1 MWRSCEIT
9 FVENFIAIRCLSGG
23 YNWLNLSKTFTM
35 AATDKKYFSERRT
48 VRRYRPDAIDDSL
61 VRNLLELAAHA
72 PNTGNMQLYSAVVT
86 TDEETKK
93 RLAPA
98 HFNQPQVTE
107 CSHVVTF
114 CADYRR
120 YAMWCRISDADPGCD
135 NFQSFM
141 AAVIDTCLFAQQFN
155 TLAEMNGLGCCY
167 LGTTTYNAPEIGEVL
182 ELPQLVVPITTITV
196 GYPEGDAALSDRL
209 PVESIV
215 MDNKYKTFDESAI
228 RKFYSEKES
237 LEESRRFVVENGKRN
252 LAQVYA
258 EVRYPRA
265 SAEIFSAKF
274 LEYVRKQGF
283 NF

>member
-1 MWRSCEIT
+1 MT
-9 FVENFIAIRCLSGG
+9 V
-23 YNWLNLSKTFTM
+23 
-35 AATDKKYFSERRT
+35 TDKKYFSERRT
-48 VRRYRPDAIDDSL
+48 VRRYRPEPADDALISH
-61 VRNLLELAAHA
+61 LLELAAHA

-86 TDEETKK
+86 TDEEIKK

-98 HFNQPQVTE
+98 HFNQPQVTG

-120 YAMWCRISDADPGCD
+120 YAEWCRVSDADPGCD

-141 AAVIDTCLFAQQFN
+141 ATVIDTSLFAQQFN

-182 ELPQLVVPITTITV
+182 GLPQLVVPVTTITV
-196 GYPEGDAALSDRL
+196 GYPEGEAALSDRM
-209 PVESIV
+209 PAEAII
-215 MDNKYKTFDESAI
+215 MENKYKAFDESEI
-228 RKFYSEKES
+228 KEFYAEKEA
-237 LEESRRFVVENGKRN
+237 LEESRRFVAENGKQN

-258 EVRYPRA
+258 EVRYPRTG
-265 SAEIFSAKF
+265 AEIFSARF

-283 NF
+283 IF

>member
-1 MWRSCEIT
+1 MT
-9 FVENFIAIRCLSGG
+9 
-23 YNWLNLSKTFTM
+23 
-35 AATDKKYFSERRT
+35 ATDKNYFSERRT
-48 VRRYRPDAIDDSL
+48 VRRYRHESVDNAMIT
-61 VRNLLELAAHA
+61 NLLELASHA

-86 TDEETKK
+86 TDEEMKK

-98 HFNQPQVTE
+98 HFNQPQVTG

-120 YAMWCRISDADPGCD
+120 YAEWCRMSDADPGCD

-167 LGTTTYNAPEIGEVL
+167 LGTTTYNAPEIGDVL
-182 ELPQLVVPITTITV
+182 GLPQLVVPVTTITV
-196 GYPEGDAALSDRL
+196 GYPDGEAALSDRL
-209 PVESIV
+209 PIEAIV
-215 MDNKYKTFDESAI
+215 MDNKYKASGESEIKA
-228 RKFYSEKES
+228 FYAEKEA
-237 LEESRRFVVENGKRN
+237 LEESRRFVAENGKQN

-265 SAEIFSAKF
+265 GAELFSTKY

-283 NF
+283 KF